1 MIKFQ
6 LREILAKKDLNQADL
21 ARMTGIR
28 PTTISYLY
36 HGFAKRIQ
44 LEYID
49 LICEALDVK
58 VDELIVREPDP
69 EIRQKVNRTRRGTPK
84 KESDHGN
91 GHPQE

>member
-49 LICEALDVK
+49 LICEALNVNIG
-58 VDELIVREPDP
+58 ELIVRESDP
-69 EIRQKVNRTRRGTPK
+69 EIRRKVNRTRRGTLK
-84 KESDHGN
+84 KE
-91 GHPQE
+91 

>member
-49 LICEALDVK
+49 LI
-58 VDELIVREPDP
+58 VRESDP
-69 EIRQKVNRTRRGTPK
+69 EIRRKVNRTRRGTLK
-84 KESDHGN
+84 KE
-91 GHPQE
+91 

>member
-49 LICEALDVK
+49 LICEAPNVNI
-58 VDELIVREPDP
+58 DELIVRESDP
-69 EIRQKVNRTRRGTPK
+69 EIRRKVNRTRRGTLK
-84 KESDHGN
+84 KE
-91 GHPQE
+91 